1 MQSILHL
8 PRIDDPLLP
17 LTKEQYEMR
26 RIADPQKCGAK
37 MTPDSVNIESPIE
50 YFYYK
55 AAKDFKDFF
64 HAYNL
69 TRDCQSRVQWVLK
82 RNDQINTLSTGVVIK
97 IGIAGRFTEDN
108 LSLISKRRGNEQ
120 MFENYQIW
128 QASPLLCFQNDLPWE
143 SALKNLNKENAC
155 HRILIKSGSLCD
167 E

>member
-1 MQSILHL
+1 MEILKKIIFL
-8 PRIDDPLLP
+8 N
-17 LTKEQYEMR
+17 T
-26 RIADPQKCGAK
+26 
-37 MTPDSVNIESPIE
+37 ESPIE

-108 LSLISKRRGNEQ
+108 LSLISKRRGKVFNIPTTTKLNE
-120 MFENYQIW
+120 
-128 QASPLLCFQNDLPWE
+128 LL
-143 SALKNLNKENAC
+143 
-155 HRILIKSGSLCD
+155 
-167 E
+167 